1 MRITMLGV
9 ATVLACTAVL
19 GAQTQQQQDQQQQ
32 GQQRQ
37 QQQQP
42 AAAAPT
48 APSTTV
54 TGQAPAG
61 VQTSAQAQTA
71 GSMTFIGCIE
81 RGTAPNTFVLSVT
94 EMPPGSVSGQAQ
106 VNSGAGA
113 AGTTGASV
121 RGTAGANFVGQR
133 FQLMGGGNLAAHAG
147 HKVQVSGTMASQS
160 SATGAQAQ
168 AERRFNVNN
177 VTMLAAT
184 CTPSASTPGAAGTTG
199 TLPQPETPQQPEQP
213 PQQRETPQQRDEAP
227 PQKQEQQQQ

>member
-1 MRITMLGV
+1 MRTTMLGV

-19 GAQTQQQQDQQQQ
+19 GAQTQQQQ

-42 AAAAPT
+42 GAAAPT

-61 VQTSAQAQTA
+61 VQTSAQTQTP

-81 RGTAPNTFVLSVT
+81 RGTAPTTFVLSVT
-94 EMPPGSVSGQAQ
+94 EMPPGSASGQAP
-106 VNSGAGA
+106 VDAGAGA
-113 AGTTGASV
+113 AGTTDATV

-213 PQQRETPQQRDEAP
+213 QQRETPQQREEAP